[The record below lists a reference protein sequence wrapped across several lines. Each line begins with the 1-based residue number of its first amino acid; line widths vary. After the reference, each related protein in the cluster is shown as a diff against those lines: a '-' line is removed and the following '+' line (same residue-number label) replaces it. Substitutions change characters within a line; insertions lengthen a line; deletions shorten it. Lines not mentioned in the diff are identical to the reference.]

1 MLSYARDYRLIE
13 FVCKHFDWI
22 YWQVFLVETKH
33 HLDMGQSAPA
43 GARHW
48 QRSPHKP
55 LIVNEHLT
63 CVPLMVGAEK
73 SGAEAGRV
81 GDSSHFLD

>member
-22 YWQVFLVETKH
+22 CWQVFLVETKH
-33 HLDMGQSAPA
+33 HLDMGQSASFDV
-43 GARHW
+43 RHH
-48 QRSPHKP
+48 QTRLHNL